1 MKKLLIAASAL
12 IFIACGSTE
21 TKTETKVVEVEKEV
35 PITGGLTLN
44 TATPIAK
51 GYEVQPIGGKAS
63 FEVDVQDGKNYV
75 TLTAGKAIIQKSN

>member
-12 IFIACGSTE
+12 IFIACG
-21 TKTETKVVEVEKEV
+21 KDGADGKVEKVEV
-35 PITGGLTLN
+35 PATGGLTIN
-44 TATPIAK
+44 TATPVAK